1 MHLNNVLSMLT
12 YTARLEV
19 IVEAFV
25 MQSSVA
31 SLNNLN
37 NEDIVAALQA
47 FSNQYLLDQVQAGHP
62 PTLLVPDTF
71 KSHFLSEL
79 YRTIGVHVDY
89 SIDPQLQ
96 KVLQSNHGLTL
107 QRCLS
112 VQAALGYAGGSHR
125 PSLSAI
131 LAWTILNVRSIVMV
145 YMGFISSR
153 KPGVENELS
162 KPGMP
167 KIMGS
172 SAERRLILDQKLS
185 MSWLA

>member
-1 MHLNNVLSMLT
+1 MHRNHLLCMLT
-12 YTARLEV
+12 YIARLEL
-19 IVEAFV
+19 IAEAFV

-47 FSNQYLLDQVQAGHP
+47 FSNQYLHGQAQAGHP
-62 PTLLVPDTF
+62 PTLFSADTF

-96 KVLQSNHGLTL
+96 QLLQSNQGLIL

-125 PSLSAI
+125 PSVSAI
-131 LAWTILNVRSIVMV
+131 LAWAFLNIRSVVMV
-145 YMGFISSR
+145 FMGTISR
-153 KPGVENELS
+153 KPGVENELG
-162 KPGMP
+162 KPGTP
-167 KIMGS
+167 KIPKFLTQ
-172 SAERRLILDQKLS
+172 RRLIPDQKLS
-185 MSWLA
+185 MS